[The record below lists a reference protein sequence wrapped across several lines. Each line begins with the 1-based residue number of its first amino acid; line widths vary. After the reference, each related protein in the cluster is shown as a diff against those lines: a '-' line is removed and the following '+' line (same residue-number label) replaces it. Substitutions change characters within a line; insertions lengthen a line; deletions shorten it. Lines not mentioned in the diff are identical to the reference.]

1 MCDRHGLERVM
12 ANLLDNAAVHAPG
25 ASVDMQARLTGTDL
39 MVSVTDHGSGVDD
52 EALGRLF
59 ERFYKADASRQGGS
73 GLGLAIAHH
82 HARRMGGDLTVCRV
96 PMSGLR
102 FELVIPVTLPL
113 HEGDDPEKREVDDG
127 DVTDNRESRNL

>member
-1 MCDRHGLERVM
+1 MARPRGAEKPTHAVIEFKDTGHGLTEEQCKR
-12 ANLLDNAAVHAPG
+12 AFTSLLRTTK
-25 ASVDMQARLTGTDL
+25 ST
-39 MVSVTDHGSGVDD
+39 
-52 EALGRLF
+52 
-59 ERFYKADASRQGGS
+59 GS